1 MCSFGV
7 LTFKQGEKINATLL
21 AKKFIGS
28 LSHTLPEKP
37 RSPVG
42 SVIIKALF

>member
-7 LTFKQGEKINATLL
+7 LTFKQGEKIYATLL

-28 LSHTLPEKP
+28 LSHTFSEKP
-37 RSPVG
+37 RSHVG
-42 SVIIKALF
+42 SFITKALF